1 MHMHVHLHVHIH
13 AYSVHIYIYMHICIY
28 IYIYIYLFICCYV
41 TIKLRI
47 EVVKNQTAWEG
58 RMRHLQLGR
67 RPLDGGNAPEAR
79 KELPKAVME
88 IDFW

>member
-1 MHMHVHLHVHIH
+1 MYTYMRIVC
-13 AYSVHIYIYMHICIY
+13 IYIYAYIY
-28 IYIYIYLFICCYV
+28 VYIYIYLFVCCYV

>member
-1 MHMHVHLHVHIH
+1 MCIYMYTYMRIVC
-13 AYSVHIYIYMHICIY
+13 IYIYAYIYICMY